1 MPLTAA
7 LSILNEMAQPRLVSI
22 VTPVLNG
29 ASSIKRSLASVAA
42 QTYPNIEHVVIDGG
56 SRDGTAAIVRSFV
69 GPHAITLVSEP
80 DRGMYD
86 AINKGLA
93 LTKGD
98 VLAYLNSDDV
108 YLPWSVDLAVATL
121 NAGRDF
127 AYGDLGMVQ
136 GRVADSFMPQFY
148 PPFDLNRY
156 TYFRRLGQPTVFWRR
171 STYERLGGFDD
182 SYQLIGDCEYWLRAA
197 AAGSSFAHTREVMAI
212 QFDHP
217 DTLRT
222 THGEELKKEF
232 ERLRATYR
240 GAAGPPAPLGAMRA
254 AMDWR
259 LRMLRFYGGFFS
271 PHPRGWAR
279 FIAWSKQHQM
289 APKAQVLRCLFPS
302 STWPRPL
309 SFTDAT
315 RFYDALQ
322 RSLSADSSWDGA

>member
-1 MPLTAA
+1 MVR
-7 LSILNEMAQPRLVSI
+7 QPLVSI

-29 ASSIKRSLASVAA
+29 ASSIGRSLASVAT

-56 SRDGTAAIVRSFV
+56 SIDGTAAIVRSFTAAH
-69 GPHAITLVSEP
+69 PITWVSEP

-86 AINKGLA
+86 AVNKGLA
-93 LTKGD
+93 LAEGH

-121 NAGRDF
+121 SAGSDF
-127 AYGDLGMVQ
+127 AYGDLGMVR

-148 PPFDLNRY
+148 APFDLNRY
-156 TYFRRLGQPTVFWRR
+156 VYFRRLGQPTVFWRR
-171 STYERLGGFDD
+171 STYKRLGGFDD
-182 SYQLIGDCEYWLRAA
+182 SYRLIGDCEYWLRAA
-197 AAGSSFAHTREVMAI
+197 AAGSSFAHIREVMAI

-217 DTLRT
+217 DTLRKT
-222 THGEELKKEF
+222 YREELKQEF

-240 GAAGPPAPLGAMRA
+240 ETAGPPAPLGAMRA

-259 LRMLRFYGGFFS
+259 LRMLRFYGSFFS

-279 FIAWSKQHQM
+279 FIAWFKQHQM
-289 APKAQVLRCLFPS
+289 APKAQVLRCLLPS

-315 RFYDALQ
+315 RFYDALE